1 MMESE
6 AFVQLVNITKRYGER
21 TVIDSLSLDIAAGD
35 IVALLGSSG
44 CGKTTA
50 IRIIAGLET
59 PDEGEVRIAGECV
72 AANGRNL
79 IPAGRRGIGFVF
91 QDLALW
97 PHLTVAG
104 NLKFVLASSNVPK
117 QLWADRIADSLK
129 LVRIERYA
137 DTYPG
142 RLSGGEQQRAA
153 IARAI
158 VSHPRLLLLDEPM
171 SSLDTTLKADLL
183 EEFAALQKLLGI
195 TTVYITHDPAEAAA
209 LAHGVAMM
217 HEGRIEQTGTV
228 EQLKKQLVNKSLL
241 KNLGLI

>member
-1 MMESE
+1 MAEPL
-6 AFVQLVNITKRYGER
+6 VQLVNVTKRYGGR
-21 TVIDSLSLDIAAGD
+21 KVLDSLSLDVAAGD
-35 IVALLGSSG
+35 VVALLGPSG

-50 IRIIAGLET
+50 IRIMAGLEK
-59 PDEGEVRIAGECV
+59 PDEGEVLIAGERV
-72 AANGRNL
+72 ATDGRN
-79 IPAGRRGIGFVF
+79 IVPAGRRGIGFVF

-104 NLKFVLASSNVPK
+104 NLRFVLASSKVPK
-117 QLWADRIADSLK
+117 HLWKERIGDALR

-137 DTYPG
+137 DTHPG

-158 VSHPRLLLLDEPM
+158 VGHPRLLLLDEPM

-183 EEFAALQKLLGI
+183 EEFAVLQRLLGL

-217 HEGRIEQTGTV
+217 HDGRIERTGTV
-228 EQLKKQLVNKSLL
+228 EQLKKELVNRSLL